1 MADKQTQDLET
12 IRDSIKEVLF
22 DKYDQFDEVIVE
34 RLDYATTQDFPHE
47 LISVL
52 VSESDVRAALTDV
65 IDLSKIDSIFNS
77 ILNSHRE
84 IYNDANNEPTARSST
99 ITSVPESVSKSSK
112 GTAGGVQTSTRTTQ
126 TSPESV
132 STISDSQSN
141 SGSIRE
147 DTRKSRSNE
156 YTIPKPT
163 GIVTALQ
170 GITKALRIQERSKP
184 FKERNLVTAH
194 FNQNA
199 NTNNPLVLVYN
210 FVETLQGNL
219 KAAVQ
224 QFVKNP
230 VTVVQE
236 KQLQDYVD
244 FHKKVSNTIKQIFL
258 VKPEK
263 VRYRDYTSFL
273 VNADNQLDENT
284 LTALTLAAYSTFIE
298 TGLKTLNTNAEIAEL
313 LHLDEDTYIPNAVAD
328 QYRDVGQQRAVFI
341 HALGKKAAQFLGL
354 KVRHDSD
361 PKFQSSLEGSLG
373 GLIYMA
379 LRSQG
384 LVQETTVP
392 GKQHTANMSLTK
404 TRIIY
409 LVF

>member
-1 MADKQTQDLET
+1 M
-12 IRDSIKEVLF
+12 
-22 DKYDQFDEVIVE
+22 
-34 RLDYATTQDFPHE
+34 
-47 LISVL
+47 
-52 VSESDVRAALTDV
+52 
-65 IDLSKIDSIFNS
+65 
-77 ILNSHRE
+77 
-84 IYNDANNEPTARSST
+84 
-99 ITSVPESVSKSSK
+99 
-112 GTAGGVQTSTRTTQ
+112 
-126 TSPESV
+126 
-132 STISDSQSN
+132 
-141 SGSIRE
+141 
-147 DTRKSRSNE
+147 
-156 YTIPKPT
+156 
-163 GIVTALQ
+163 
-170 GITKALRIQERSKP
+170 
-184 FKERNLVTAH
+184 
-194 FNQNA
+194 
-199 NTNNPLVLVYN
+199 
-210 FVETLQGNL
+210 QGNL